1 MLPHLFSWAN
11 FMQLNKTFAYSVTVK
26 TEIRQYLLVPKAVL
40 FCPYEKPVLVVEEPK
55 SPVAVLDVAVE
66 DPNNPAVAPAPT
78 GFEGPFLFAW

>member
-1 MLPHLFSWAN
+1 M
-11 FMQLNKTFAYSVTVK
+11 TGT
-26 TEIRQYLLVPKAVL
+26 TGDGQYLLVPKAVL

-66 DPNNPAVAPAPT
+66 DPNKPAAAPAPT